1 MSQAPLRGC
10 RCEPLVRKL
19 ENQLQATKE
28 EMKTE
33 VHAVQDLINRRVG
46 QQELRSR
53 QQVSDRQRRTS
64 SWGLAPGG
72 VKAAAAL
79 TSSPTGASA
88 G

>member
-33 VHAVQDLINRRVG
+33 VHAVQDVMNSKVG
-46 QQELRSR
+46 QQELRSK
-53 QQVSDRQRRTS
+53 QQVTDTQWRTPS
-64 SWGLAPGG
+64 SSLVLEGVNAGL
-72 VKAAAAL
+72 L
-79 TSSPTGASA
+79 LSF
-88 G
+88 